1 MQRLVYLILGAPD
14 SGRREIVL
22 DIMAEGLPDKASSL
36 ALVHGNLPQEPQFAA
51 WSWEKSAFHL
61 PDEATDPKITHLF
74 LILSPTLDLA
84 DQIEAILELL
94 STQDELSLG
103 RIIFVVRCNLL
114 KDASVDLQSWYDAC
128 AHFSDVALLHRR
140 EGVSNRIIRDFEQ
153 RYQSMRYPMLVE
165 LTRKNRVANPARI
178 LDPTPRRI
186 SHAFDPIDIEGPTNT
201 TTIDPYLE
209 RLPNSQRTKPIPA
222 PFT

>member
-22 DIMAEGLPDKASSL
+22 DIMGGGLPDKASGL
-36 ALVHGNLPQEPQFAA
+36 ALVHGNLPQGPQFAA
-51 WSWEKSAFHL
+51 WSWGKSAFHL
-61 PDEATDPKITHLF
+61 PHEANDPEITHLF
-74 LILSPTLDLA
+74 LILSPALDLA
-84 DQIEAILELL
+84 DQIEVILELL

-140 EGVSNRIIRDFEQ
+140 EEVSNRIIRDFEK
-153 RYQSMRYPMLVE
+153 RYESMRYPMLVE

-186 SHAFDPIDIEGPTNT
+186 SQAFDPIENNEPTDRA
-201 TTIDPYLE
+201 TIDPYLE
-209 RLPNSQRTKPIPA
+209 RLPSGQRIKPIPT